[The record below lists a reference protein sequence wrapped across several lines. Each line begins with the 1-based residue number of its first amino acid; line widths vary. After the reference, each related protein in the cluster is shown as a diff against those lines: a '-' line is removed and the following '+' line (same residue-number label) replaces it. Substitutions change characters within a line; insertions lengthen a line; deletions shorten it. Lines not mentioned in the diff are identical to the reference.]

1 MLGGWGQLLSSLV
14 VHIRLGAEMDKE
26 VAKSLISLA
35 VTMDQHIVSMFSEVE
50 KISNDE
56 LRQKF
61 KQAVGDLMGYIAR
74 DVIFP
79 IVDIYPDLDPDK

>member
-1 MLGGWGQLLSSLV
+1 
-14 VHIRLGAEMDKE
+14 MDKE